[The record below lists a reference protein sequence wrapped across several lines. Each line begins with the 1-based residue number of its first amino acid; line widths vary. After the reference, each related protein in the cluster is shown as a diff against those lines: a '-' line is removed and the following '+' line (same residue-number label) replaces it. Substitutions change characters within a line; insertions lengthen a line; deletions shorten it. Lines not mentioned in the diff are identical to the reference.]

1 MAEENDH
8 RMAEVMKL
16 LEAKP
21 FISPARVVAP
31 LLAEKGPDI
40 PALLEQLAIMESTSK
55 AEEAD
60 ARAREPFGR
69 C

>member
-8 RMAEVMKL
+8 GMAEVMNL

-21 FISPARVVAP
+21 SSSPARVVAP
-31 LLAEKGPDI
+31 LLAGKGPDI
-40 PALLEQLAIMESTSK
+40 PALLEQLAIMDSTGK

>member
-8 RMAEVMKL
+8 GMAEVMKL

-21 FISPARVVAP
+21 SSSPAIVVTP

-40 PALLEQLAIMESTSK
+40 PALLEQLAIMESNGK

-69 C
+69 F

>member
-8 RMAEVMKL
+8 GMAEVMKL
-16 LEAKP
+16 LEAK
-21 FISPARVVAP
+21 FSSSPAIVVAP

-40 PALLEQLAIMESTSK
+40 PALLEQLAIMESTGK

-60 ARAREPFGR
+60 ARAREPIGR

>member
-1 MAEENDH
+1 
-8 RMAEVMKL
+8 MKL

-21 FISPARVVAP
+21 SSSPAIVVAP

-40 PALLEQLAIMESTSK
+40 PALLEQLAIMESTGK
-55 AEEAD
+55 ADVAD